1 MTYSKM
7 KVEFMWGAL
16 STCHFPIVT
25 LDQVAQASNHLDPS
39 IQTMPNS
46 SGHGYKKVI
55 SLQG

>member
-1 MTYSKM
+1 M